1 RNKMLLPQEI
11 HHDSTR
17 MLRMFNIY
25 AMRVNLSVAMVAMVN
40 NTTPMSSN
48 QTYQETECSNLVRY
62 EPPKENEGFKG
73 EQYNWDSKVQG
84 LILGSFFYGYIATQ
98 LPGGILAER
107 IGAKWLYGGGTLVTA
122 VFSLLTPLAASWG
135 TATFI
140 TVRVL
145 EGLGEGVTF
154 PAVNSMIGR
163 WSPKTERSRISTII
177 FTGSQMGNVI
187 AMPVSGW
194 LSSTDLLGGWPSVF
208 YVFGSL
214 GCVWFLAW
222 SVFIYETPSQ
232 HPNIS
237 KEELLF
243 IEQNKDENTKQKND
257 IPWKDIFTSLPMWA
271 VIVAHFGHN
280 FGFLILL
287 TEMPTYLSTILHFD
301 IKSNGILSALP
312 YVVQAMSAWLAS
324 YLADRIRESGRLS
337 ITNIRKVS
345 NSIGLFGPAIC
356 LLGVTVSGCRPEL
369 IVALLS
375 MALALNGFIYSG
387 FNITH
392 VDMSPE
398 YAGTIFGIT
407 NAISNV
413 CGIIGPMIV
422 GYFTASGATVANWS
436 DVFYVTAAVYT
447 LGAVFYAIFA
457 SAELQPWGA
466 RNSDQEKKYNLE
478 SSKS

>member
-1 RNKMLLPQEI
+1 
-11 HHDSTR
+11 
-17 MLRMFNIY
+17 
-25 AMRVNLSVAMVAMVN
+25 
-40 NTTPMSSN
+40 
-48 QTYQETECSNLVRY
+48 
-62 EPPKENEGFKG
+62 
-73 EQYNWDSKVQG
+73 
-84 LILGSFFYGYIATQ
+84 
-98 LPGGILAER
+98 
-107 IGAKWLYGGGTLVTA
+107 
-122 VFSLLTPLAASWG
+122 
-135 TATFI
+135 
-140 TVRVL
+140 
-145 EGLGEGVTF
+145 
-154 PAVNSMIGR
+154 MIGR

-222 SVFIYETPSQ
+222 SAFIYETPSQ

-243 IEQNKDENTKQKND
+243 IEQNKDEKTKQKND

-398 YAGTIFGIT
+398 YAGPPLFIVDPLPDLVYIVRPVASTIFGIT

-422 GYFTASGATVANWS
+422 GYFTASGATIANWS

-447 LGAVFYAIFA
+447 VGAVFYAIFA
-457 SAELQPWGA
+457 SAELQPWGV
-466 RNSDQEKKYNLE
+466 RNSAQEKKCNFDSTSAQEKKCNLD
-478 SSKS
+478 STKS